1 LHYVCLLPEKHALA
15 QSVNPIDLE
24 TLKGAQYVAYDRARL
39 QTAQKDWLQLL
50 SWPQANL
57 SSYSNIA
64 VASLA
69 RATGKLAIVD
79 PYTAKTVAA
88 LGGVVT
94 RPIRQRLISTLCV
107 VGRGIDTLSLA
118 ARELADAVIA
128 ELKTT

>member
-15 QSVNPIDLE
+15 QSVKPIDLE

-50 SWPQANL
+50 SWPQADL

-69 RATGKLAIVD
+69 RATGKLAIID